1 MTKTANRPQLYF
13 RALTDAALAKN
24 NPIWMKKLA
33 TMHETEARTL
43 RLVCG
48 PSGTKSR
55 VPLGV
60 LFTEPTNP
68 LLVKQAHDLA
78 GAEPFITAAGLAERG
93 KVRLHEAKRAIRWAE
108 AVRREFNN
116 SRDYAPEVFGLYSIG
131 AGKTKRDIKIKVLL

>member
-1 MTKTANRPQLYF
+1 MPKNANRPQLYF

-33 TMHETEARTL
+33 TMHETEARAL

-48 PSGTKSR
+48 PSGTKNR

-78 GAEPFITAAGLAERG
+78 GLKPWLTADELAKEG
-93 KVRLHEAKRAIRWAE
+93 NVRLHEAKRAIRWAN
-108 AVRREFNN
+108 AVRQEAALPD
-116 SRDYAPEVFGLYSIG
+116 SGECFGLYSIG
-131 AGKTKRDIKIKVLL
+131 SGKTKRDIKIKVLL